1 VARTKNKHKRAVV
14 IPDVHFPFQD
24 DKAISCVL
32 KAIKLVK
39 PEIFICLGD
48 LGEWHS
54 VSPWRYK
61 RRRRP
66 PLEYTIDDLVKEAEL
81 VNKGLDRFDDV
92 LKEVKCTEKH
102 MIEGN
107 HDNWLNFF
115 VEEYPYLSQ
124 YEFKNIMNLKDRG
137 YKYYKYGK
145 YLKIGKLYFYHGGHY
160 TTVYHT
166 RQHAMNLGKNIVY
179 GHVHDVQRIGV
190 THVDGAHHGFSL
202 GCLKDMSADSNI
214 WLKGRHVNWAHAF
227 GIIDWFPNGDF
238 RLDVVDI
245 TNGKTFVWGQPI
257 SGDK

>member
-1 VARTKNKHKRAVV
+1 MARTKNKHKRAVV

-124 YEFKNIMNLKDRG
+124 YEFKNIMNLKERG

-214 WLKGRHVNWAHAF
+214 WLKGRYVNWAHAF

>member
-1 VARTKNKHKRAVV
+1 MARTKNKHKRAVV

-124 YEFKNIMNLKDRG
+124 YEFKNIMNFKERG

>member
-1 VARTKNKHKRAVV
+1 MARTKNKHKRAVV

-124 YEFKNIMNLKDRG
+124 YEFKNIMNLKERG

>member
-214 WLKGRHVNWAHAF
+214 WLKGRYVNWAHAF

>member
-1 VARTKNKHKRAVV
+1 MARTKNKHKRAVV

-214 WLKGRHVNWAHAF
+214 WLKGRYVNWAHAF

>member
-1 VARTKNKHKRAVV
+1 MARTKNKHKRAVV

-124 YEFKNIMNLKDRG
+124 FEFKNIMNLKDRG

>member
-1 VARTKNKHKRAVV
+1 MARTKNKHKRAVV